1 MTDISTIEN
10 MKARGATTPAPES
23 LRALYAEAFRDY
35 GFRALWS
42 SRRVDQP
49 TIADLLAITES
60 LRVEGGLLG
69 RQLAEQIVTACR
81 ATL

>member
-1 MTDISTIEN
+1 MTDRSTIED
-10 MKARGATTPAPES
+10 MKLRGAKTPAPEG
-23 LRALYAEAFRDY
+23 LRALYKVAFKDF
-35 GFRALWS
+35 GLRALWS
-42 SRRVDQP
+42 SQPVDEP

-60 LRVEGGLLG
+60 LRVEGGTPG